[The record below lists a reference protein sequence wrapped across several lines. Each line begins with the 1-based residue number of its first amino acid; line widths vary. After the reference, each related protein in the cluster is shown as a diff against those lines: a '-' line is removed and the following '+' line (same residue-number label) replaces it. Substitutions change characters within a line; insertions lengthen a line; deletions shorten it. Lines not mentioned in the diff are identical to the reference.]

1 MARPEVSGKK
11 LAPCEPV
18 FGAYTIKTF
27 CLTHGLSEAM
37 YHKMKAAGQGP
48 AEMDVGRR
56 RTISV
61 EAAAIWRRKREAI
74 ARKSQENKETKK
86 IAEIAS

>member
-1 MARPEVSGKK
+1 
-11 LAPCEPV
+11 
-18 FGAYTIKTF
+18 
-27 CLTHGLSEAM
+27 
-37 YHKMKAAGQGP
+37 MKAAGQGP

-61 EAAAIWRRKREAI
+61 EAAAKWRRKREAI